1 VGKQVGNQAGES
13 RAGDERAKKGRGGK
27 GNQKRAGSADARG
40 RLEAF
45 REPAARER
53 TSVLADEAGG
63 PGIGAEIPA
72 VAPASVLAS
81 MPEVWLASVLVP
93 RESFARLVAQAGEL
107 PDALRA
113 LGDAE
118 TRAVAAEAELR
129 AARVTLSLLEQQ
141 LELARGQG
149 APGRGHAE
157 RGLRRW
163 LGRRFGTTR
172 IGSEGVQRSAGD
184 AAGEADQLVGGG

>member
-1 VGKQVGNQAGES
+1 VGKQAGES
-13 RAGDERAKKGRGGK
+13 RERD
-27 GNQKRAGSADARG
+27 KRAGKGRRG
-40 RLEAF
+40 KGKQDRAGLGGAPRRLEEL

-53 TSVLADEAGG
+53 ASGRAGEAGG
-63 PGIGAEIPA
+63 DGVGAGIPA

-129 AARVTLSLLEQQ
+129 TARVRLALLERQ
-141 LELARGQG
+141 LALARGDP
-149 APGRGHAE
+149 APGGGPAG

-163 LGRRFGTTR
+163 LGRRFGTAR
-172 IGSEGVQRSAGD
+172 VGSERVQRSAGD
-184 AAGEADQLVGGG
+184 GAGEADQLVGGG